1 MASTAS
7 ACRKR
12 SGTNSVSAGT
22 GPFASMPAPTAAAIA
37 GVITSMSSLPR
48 WPDSPL
54 CGLSPATRMRGRAM
68 RKRRLRSASRT
79 RNVSTSPVVVMARGT
94 SARARCVVASATRK
108 PPPTSIITTRAAP
121 ERSARYSVWPVKA
134 MPASLSTLFCTGA
147 VTMAAYS
154 PSMQPR
160 IARSMTTTSVSEAS
174 RTHSSG
180 PIPAGSPDVSA
191 MRSLAFLKPQFDVGL
206 VAELP
211 QPLLVGLVGLALAQR
226 LAHLQPAA
234 FGADVA
240 RAALEDLDQVVAER
254 GAHRLAHLADLQLFV
269 GALELRHRVAGVDPV
284 ELAAARRRAVV
295 GMHARE
301 LGEVGAPGD
310 DAIAQVEQLA
320 ARLRLGHRL
329 ARADQDVAHAR
340 LAHRR
345 RLGPGAAPV
354 GELQEVEAG
363 RAAQGLADLAG
374 IHLREHLG
382 KELGQAVVAAPAD
395 RASLQRVGRVREAR
409 RHAREGRAAF
419 DLGERLLGALARL
432 ADALGARALGHAHE
446 DVGKVVLRA
455 LRTALLL
462 LEEDV
467 DFGLAHLH
475 AVLHFALAQPLHQHL
490 LAHVVAPGV
499 EGHAVGL
506 ERTAKLGEGHV
517 VRLRDALHGTVE
529 LQLVDANAGLA
540 RELELRPVEDQP
552 LEHLPLEHRALRR
565 RRALAAQLALGHA
578 DRLVELRVGNDFLVD
593 HRHDA
598 VDQRN
603 AVRQ

>member
-94 SARARCVVASATRK
+94 SARARCVVASATR
-108 PPPTSIITTRAAP
+108 
-121 ERSARYSVWPVKA
+121 
-134 MPASLSTLFCTGA
+134 
-147 VTMAAYS
+147 
-154 PSMQPR
+154 
-160 IARSMTTTSVSEAS
+160 
-174 RTHSSG
+174 THSSG
-180 PIPAGSPDVSA
+180 PMPAGSPEVSA
-191 MRSLAFLKPQFDVGL
+191 MRCLAFLKPQLDVGL

-211 QPLLVGLVGLALAQR
+211 QPFLVGLVGLALAQR

-446 DVGKVVLRA
+446 DVGEVVLRA

-506 ERTAKLGEGHV
+506 ERTTKLGEGHV

-529 LQLVDANAGLA
+529 LQLVDANTGLA
-540 RELELRPVEDQP
+540 RELELRLVEDQP
-552 LEHLPLEHRALRR
+552 LEHLPLEHRAP
-565 RRALAAQLALGHA
+565 
-578 DRLVELRVGNDFLVD
+578 
-593 HRHDA
+593 
-598 VDQRN
+598 
-603 AVRQ
+603 